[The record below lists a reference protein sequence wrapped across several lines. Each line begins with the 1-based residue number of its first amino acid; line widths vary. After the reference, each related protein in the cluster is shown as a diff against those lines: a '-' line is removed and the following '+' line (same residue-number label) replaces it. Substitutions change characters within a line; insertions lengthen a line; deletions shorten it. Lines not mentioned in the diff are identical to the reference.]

1 MIKNFADRET
11 EKVYRR
17 IFSKKLP
24 QAIQRM
30 ALRKLMMDAAEITE
44 TPKMSEILAEE
55 FMLPLGISAYKLAKD
70 INVPVSRIQ
79 DILHDRRRVSA
90 DTSIRLGKYF
100 GVSSRYFLN
109 LQDDIDVRNIE
120 YAMREDLEQ
129 IKTIQY
135 V

>member
-30 ALRKLMMDAAEITE
+30 VLRKLMMDAAEITE

-120 YAMREDLEQ
+120 HAMREDLEQ